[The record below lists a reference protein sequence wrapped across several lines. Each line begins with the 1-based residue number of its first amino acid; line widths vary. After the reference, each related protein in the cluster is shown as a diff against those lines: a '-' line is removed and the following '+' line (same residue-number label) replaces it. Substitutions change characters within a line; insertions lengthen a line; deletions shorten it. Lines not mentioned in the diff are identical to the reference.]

1 MEQEEFDIVDLII
14 NTIEEEVEIPVF
26 FMRCEEDLTN
36 PYVIFSCTNE
46 IDSDRFDNN
55 FLSEYYNL
63 DVTLWYTNPQDG
75 CLYKKIKEALKNKG
89 FKFKKCYDVIDENSN
104 DTIGVDIY
112 YGKLMTFS
120 YKHFLF

>member
-1 MEQEEFDIVDLII
+1 MEEFDIVDLICE
-14 NTIEEEVEIPVF
+14 TIEDEIGLPCF

-36 PYVIFSCTNE
+36 AYVIFSCTNE

-55 FLSEYYNL
+55 FLSEFYNL

-75 CLYKKIKEALKNKG
+75 CLYRQIKKALKNKG

-104 DTIGVDIY
+104 DTVGVDIY
-112 YGKLMTFS
+112 YGKLMEFS
-120 YKHFLF
+120 YKRFLF

>member
-1 MEQEEFDIVDLII
+1 MEQEFDIVDLII
-14 NTIEEEVEIPVF
+14 NTIEEELELPVF

-36 PYVIFSCTNE
+36 AYVIFSCTNE
-46 IDSDRFDNN
+46 QDSDRFDNN

-63 DVTLWYTNPQDG
+63 DVTLWYTNPSDG
-75 CLYKKIKEALKNKG
+75 CLYKRIKKALKDKN

-104 DTIGVDIY
+104 DTVGVDIY

>member
-1 MEQEEFDIVDLII
+1 MEEFDIVDLICE
-14 NTIEEEVEIPVF
+14 TIEDEIGLPCF

-63 DVTLWYTNPQDG
+63 DVTLWFTQPQDG
-75 CLYKKIKEALKNKG
+75 CLYKKIKKALKNKG

-104 DTIGVDIY
+104 DTIGVDVY
-112 YGKLMTFS
+112 YGKLMEFS
-120 YKHFLF
+120 YKRFLF

>member
-14 NTIEEEVEIPVF
+14 NTIEEELELPVF

-46 IDSDRFDNN
+46 IESDRLDNKYW
-55 FLSEYYNL
+55 SEYYNL

-75 CLYKKIKEALKNKG
+75 CLYKKIKKALKDKN

-104 DTIGVDIY
+104 DTVGVDIY
-112 YGKLMTFS
+112 YGKLMEFS
-120 YKHFLF
+120 YKRFLF

>member
-1 MEQEEFDIVDLII
+1 MEEFDIVDLICE
-14 NTIEEEVEIPVF
+14 TIEDEIGLPCF

-36 PYVIFSCTNE
+36 AYVIFSCTNE

-75 CLYKKIKEALKNKG
+75 CLYKEIKKALKNKG

-104 DTIGVDIY
+104 DTVGVDVY
-112 YGKLMTFS
+112 YGKLMEFS
-120 YKHFLF
+120 YKRFLF

>member
-1 MEQEEFDIVDLII
+1 MEEFDIVDLICE
-14 NTIEEEVEIPVF
+14 TIEDEGLPCF

-36 PYVIFSCTNE
+36 AYVIFSCTNE

-63 DVTLWYTNPQDG
+63 DVTLWYTNPSDG
-75 CLYKKIKEALKNKG
+75 CLYKEIKEALKNKG

-104 DTIGVDIY
+104 DTVGVDVY
-112 YGKLMTFS
+112 YGKLMEFS
-120 YKHFLF
+120 YKRFLF